1 MPTVINKL
9 GSGNHATLD
18 LKEAAGFLHMS
29 PAVLRQKAKL
39 GLIKGAKPGKCWVF
53 LADDLANYLRSL
65 YLEPG
70 QAPRSVQ
77 PKETL
82 RCHSINAAIPGG
94 RGSPHPRAIAYA
106 NRLGLKTEN

>member
-1 MPTVINKL
+1 MPTVINNL
-9 GSGNHATLD
+9 GSGNYASLD
-18 LKEAAGFLHMS
+18 LKEAADFLYMS

-39 GLIKGAKPGKCWVF
+39 GLIKWAKPGKCWVF

-70 QAPRSVQ
+70 QTPCSGQ
-77 PKETL
+77 PKENL

-94 RGSPHPRAIAYA
+94 RGSPHQ
-106 NRLGLKTEN
+106 G